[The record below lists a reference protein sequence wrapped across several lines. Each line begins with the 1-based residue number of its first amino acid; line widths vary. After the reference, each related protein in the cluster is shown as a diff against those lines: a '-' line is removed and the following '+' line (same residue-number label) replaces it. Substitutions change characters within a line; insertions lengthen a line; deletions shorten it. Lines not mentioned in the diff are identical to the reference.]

1 MPLSVHTKTPTKE
14 RSGHYSFA
22 NRTFHVH
29 RDLSFLSLRRPY
41 FNVSSIYILSEPC
54 DRKNL
59 FVRFGKSL
67 CLIFL
72 TQACNNFAAGL
83 HEISCR
89 LLHLLP
95 QARQSVAAGAENTYI
110 RVFRNQLSGCPC
122 MVYIAA
128 YHSFSK
134 DNPCWQG

>member
-29 RDLSFLSLRRPY
+29 RDLSFLSSRRPY

-83 HEISCR
+83 HEIYCR
-89 LLHLLP
+89 STRNFL
-95 QARQSVAAGAENTYI
+95 QAPPPAAAGSTERCRRCGKHLYTGVSESAV
-110 RVFRNQLSGCPC
+110 RLSLYG
-122 MVYIAA
+122 VYRCIP
-128 YHSFSK
+128 FV
-134 DNPCWQG
+134 